1 MFFLLQNMLVIKSSG
16 NIYTL
21 FCQLEKYKSDMS
33 IVWEITGISGVIVT
47 FSDYLDQ
54 NVEM

>member
-21 FCQLEKYKSDMS
+21 FCQPEKYKSDMS